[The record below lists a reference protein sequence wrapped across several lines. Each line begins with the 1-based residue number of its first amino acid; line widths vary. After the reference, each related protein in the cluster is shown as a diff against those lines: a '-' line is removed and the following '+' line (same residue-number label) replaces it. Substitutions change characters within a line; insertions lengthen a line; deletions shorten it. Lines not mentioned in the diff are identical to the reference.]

1 MSENCDI
8 SGIHQDFHSEKDPEL
23 IKLVQDLSGADPLRY
38 YHLQEKLVDIFK
50 QLPNNE
56 EREAAYIVFSY
67 LSQYLWE
74 LWFDHKFPIQPRTLI
89 KTLDDTSEQMM
100 EHLMYADVIEEM
112 ENEKRNENDDS
123 ALYCQQDKQE

>member
-1 MSENCDI
+1 MSENYDI
-8 SGIHQDFHSEKDPEL
+8 SGIYQDFHSEKDPEL

-38 YHLQEKLVDIFK
+38 YHLQGKLMDIFK

-56 EREAAYIVFSY
+56 EREAAYIVFSH

-89 KTLDDTSEQMM
+89 KTLDEVSEGMM
-100 EHLMYADVIEEM
+100 EYLIYADVIKEM
-112 ENEKRNENDDS
+112 EEDNYDAAIYCEKE
-123 ALYCQQDKQE
+123 QKQN